1 MPYSISEMKRLLSDG
16 EIGTILSKL
25 PSPETNNG
33 KDLVSF
39 LKYDFFFKPLS
50 SITSKNPN
58 ITSKDELNQLYRR
71 IYEQIKQLN
80 PRQQASVL
88 QVIAGHYLNAVMQ
101 LGNDLFSDV
110 LDLCQKHNVLQTVLI
125 QAFGQDINFNNK
137 NLDEDNVGQVRQL
150 WELASQE
157 TKESISQNHR
167 RMYLFMLWLC
177 KVDQAFARDVL
188 NDCQPEL
195 LEYGF
200 IECLDTIAREDFE
213 GVYQVFH
220 ALQDEAQQK
229 QLVSACDAIV
239 IDQLLENDP
248 QWERSSSFLLEGMS
262 DEVFMHLLAENGKTI
277 LVSAG
282 AKEPDSYE
290 IADQGYEDV
299 FVNNILKRM
308 LSLAGKEQN
317 ANQYYEQLRRIVNNS
332 WFEKT
337 IFNLFN
343 PASCDE
349 SQLQTLVWFI
359 CQADPKVRASF
370 LKNTLKVD
378 RPTLAYA
385 LLSQNSLLLDPQVA
399 FEEVFA
405 NNNINGAIRAFNQ
418 LTDQEQRDYLLNWS
432 KNERSHQQHLNP
444 IFCNTDVFKL
454 LVNIDQEI
462 KCFINPSWYRRRHLT
477 YFDNKYSDQQLA
489 TMNTVFDNS
498 KHYYNDSGQIHLAQ
512 GLIAIY
518 MSGNLFPS
526 DDSDDTVYLDI
537 TKIEQDFKQ
546 ACEHFN
552 EAVLK
557 NPDITAVI
565 NNILW
570 QATMQVEALRVE
582 ERPDGPE
589 TRDEMKE
596 DAPITIKQCVKD
608 KLQELS
614 SPLNPQPLVDSATA
628 VYFSYPVNTIS
639 FFSSKEI
646 DGTQASYSLD
656 QVGAGEDGFY
666 PYNGPN

>member
-25 PSPETNNG
+25 PSPEANDG

-88 QVIAGHYLNAVMQ
+88 QVNAGNNLNAVMQ
-101 LGNDLFSDV
+101 LGNDLFGDV
-110 LDLCQKHNVLQTVLI
+110 LDLCQEHNVLQTVLI
-125 QAFGQDINFNNK
+125 QAFCRDINFNNK

-157 TKESISQNHR
+157 TKEAISQSHR

-177 KVDQAFARDVL
+177 KVDQAFAREVL

-195 LEYGF
+195 LECRF
-200 IECLDTIAREDFE
+200 IECLDKITRGDFE

-220 ALQDEAQQK
+220 ALQDKAQQK
-229 QLVSACDAIV
+229 QLVSACDAVV

-248 QWERSSSFLLEGMS
+248 QWECSSSFLLEGMS
-262 DEVFMHLLAENGKTI
+262 DEVFVHLLAENSKTI
-277 LVSAG
+277 LVSAV
-282 AKEPDSYE
+282 AEEPDSYE
-290 IADQGYEDV
+290 IADEGYEDV

-317 ANQYYEQLRRIVNNS
+317 ANQYYEQLRRIVNNRE
-332 WFEKT
+332 FEDT
-337 IFNLFN
+337 IFNHFN

-370 LKNTLKVD
+370 LENTLKVD

-385 LLSQNSLLLDPQVA
+385 LLSQNSLLLKYPQVA
-399 FEEVFA
+399 FEEAFA

-432 KNERSHQQHLNP
+432 KNERIHQQHLNP

-489 TMNTVFDNS
+489 AMNKVLSNS
-498 KHYYNDSGQIHLAQ
+498 EHDYNETGQIHLAQ
-512 GLIAIY
+512 GLLKSY
-518 MSGNLFPS
+518 ELYN
-526 DDSDDTVYLDI
+526 DI
-537 TKIEQDFKQ
+537 FKYEESNPVNELETKISQV
-546 ACEHFN
+546 CEHFDKAARHIP
-552 EAVLK
+552 ELK
-557 NPDITAVI
+557 TLVND
-565 NNILW
+565 ILW
-570 QATMQVEALRVE
+570 QATMQIEALRVE
-582 ERPDGPE
+582 EWPNGPE

-614 SPLNPQPLVDSATA
+614 SPLNPQPLVDPKTAESFGHHQMRFFAPPQKQNGEQPASNSLVQGATGRD
-628 VYFSYPVNTIS
+628 VT
-639 FFSSKEI
+639 
-646 DGTQASYSLD
+646 
-656 QVGAGEDGFY
+656 